1 MVLGTQIGD
10 QTRLQD
16 TNASDA
22 PSLGFHAVVTPPVD
36 GAQYVHRTDAGV
48 HTEASGQPMIYQALI
63 NSDGT
68 ENTAAVRVYLRLAD
82 LDSLSEAEATRASIE
97 WYRISY
103 CPTRIAT

>member
-1 MVLGTQIGD
+1 
-10 QTRLQD
+10 
-16 TNASDA
+16 
-22 PSLGFHAVVTPPVD
+22 
-36 GAQYVHRTDAGV
+36 
-48 HTEASGQPMIYQALI
+48 MIYQALI

-103 CPTRIAT
+103 CNADGDMKHRYIPASQEYDGE